1 MEKICNSCGNK
12 FNIDTDEINFYN
24 SKDIPVS
31 EKCYICNWKQL
42 LAFWI
47 FGKFRKTKS
56 DVSSKDIITILP
68 PTIKFPLCSFD
79 EWVNE
84 VFDPLSYGMDFDFNR
99 KFFEQFFELQ
109 QKVPHPHQSGT
120 KNINSEWCD
129 DAWNSKNCYLSRS
142 ILECENLIYG
152 YRNVKC
158 KDSVDLVFS
167 FNTEQSYSSTYLF
180 NCYNVLYSFN
190 ARDSINSYFLYD
202 CHNVSNCFMCWNLR
216 NKQYHILNKPYSKE
230 EYFKQISQ
238 FNLGSYK
245 VIASLKKKFLG
256 IIKTE
261 AIHRENYNI
270 NALNSDGNFI
280 EESRNCKQSY
290 LIQKSENSK
299 YIFRG
304 FQNKDVIYSA
314 GSFAENSIF
323 SVMDGKMYN
332 TISTIFSNNCR
343 DSFYL
348 DHCDECENCFGCVG
362 LRKKKYCI
370 LNKQYSEKE
379 YFDLFNK
386 IKEHM
391 GKTGEWGKFF
401 PSSIAYCGYNLSTAD
416 IYFPQDKETALNFG
430 FRWDDVT
437 ESEVSGIT
445 EKDIPDNIDDVS
457 NDFYRQAIICPK
469 TNWRFNV
476 SSAELE
482 FYKNKKI
489 PIPHYHFDF
498 RTKELLNYLNQI
510 KPVDGQCYFCK
521 KSIKHFYP
529 LEWEYQKI
537 ACIDCYHSQV
547 L

>member
-68 PTIKFPLCSFD
+68 STIKFPLCSFD
-79 EWVNE
+79 EWANE
-84 VFDPLSYGMDFDFNR
+84 VFNPLSYGMDFDFNR

-245 VIASLKKKFLG
+245 VIASLKKKFLE

-391 GKTGEWGKFF
+391 KKTGEWGKFF

-416 IYFPQDKETALNFG
+416 IYFSQDKETALNFG

-445 EKDIPDNIDDVS
+445 EKDIPDDIDDVS
-457 NDFYRQAIICPK
+457 NDFYKQAIICQK

-498 RTKELLNYLNQI
+498 RIKELLNFLNQI

-529 LEWEYQKI
+529 LEWGYQKI
-537 ACIDCYHSQV
+537 TCIDCYHSQV